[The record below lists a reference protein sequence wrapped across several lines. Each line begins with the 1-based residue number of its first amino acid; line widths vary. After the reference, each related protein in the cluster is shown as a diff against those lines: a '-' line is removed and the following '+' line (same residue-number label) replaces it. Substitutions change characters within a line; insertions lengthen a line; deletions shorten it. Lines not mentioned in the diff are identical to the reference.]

1 MLEAKY
7 IKELVKT
14 EGFDLCGLTSCRHL
28 ALNEEAFGRWLAMGY
43 DSSLGYMRNYLD
55 KRFDV
60 AKLVEGART
69 VVVCAVAYDGVI
81 ASKIG
86 DSAAANPKIASY
98 ACRRDYHK
106 VIRKALLSVLRQLK
120 ERYPQLQGRAFV
132 DSAPLVEKQLAV
144 DAGLG
149 WIGRQSLLVT
159 PQYGSYLLLGELV
172 LTVEADEY
180 DVPLKAVGCGECR
193 RCVEAC
199 PTGAIVSDMV
209 INTARCISCHTVEAS
224 PDDNVDLHGWVF
236 GCDECQKICPYN
248 RSTLQP
254 RGVLLPRQFS
264 PEDITAEEWQA
275 MSEEDFQQR
284 FGATPLKRAGLKK
297 MQSNISR

>member
-14 EGFDLCGLTSCRHL
+14 AGFDLCGLTSCRHL
-28 ALNEEAFGRWLAMGY
+28 TLNEAAFDRWLAKGY
-43 DSSLGYMRNYLD
+43 DSSLGYMRNHLD

-60 AKLVEGART
+60 SALVEGART

-81 ASKIG
+81 ASKNG

-120 ERYPQLQGRAFV
+120 ERYPQLQGRAFA

-159 PQYGSYLLLGELV
+159 PKFGSYVLLGELV
-172 LTVEADEY
+172 LTEAADEY
-180 DVPLKAVGCGECR
+180 DAPLQTVGCGECR
-193 RCVEAC
+193 RCVASC

-209 INTARCISCHTVEAS
+209 INTARCISCHTVEATPS
-224 PDDNVDLHGWVF
+224 DDVDLHGWVF
-236 GCDECQKICPYN
+236 GCDECQKCCPYN
-248 RSTLQP
+248 RSAAQSCGL
-254 RGVLLPRQFS
+254 LLPREFS
-264 PEDITAEEWQA
+264 PNDISKAEWLT

-284 FGATPLKRAGLKK
+284 FGSTPLKRAGLKK
-297 MQSNISR
+297 IQSNIKP

>member
-14 EGFDLCGLTSCRHL
+14 EGFDLCGITFCRHL
-28 ALNEEAFGRWLAMGY
+28 ALNEEAFCRWLAEGY
-43 DSSLGYMRNYLD
+43 DSSLSYMRNYLD
-55 KRFDV
+55 RRFDV

-69 VVVCAVAYDGVI
+69 VVVCAASYDGTI
-81 ASKIG
+81 ASKSP
-86 DSAAANPKIASY
+86 DPATSYPKIASY

-106 VIRKALLSVLRQLK
+106 VIRKALLSVLRQLR

-159 PQYGSYLLLGELV
+159 PQYGSYVLLGELV
-172 LTVEADEY
+172 LTEEVDEY
-180 DVPLKAVGCGECR
+180 DTPLQTAGCGKCR

-199 PTGAIVSDMV
+199 PTGAIVDDMV
-209 INTARCISCHTVEAS
+209 INTARCISCHTVETTPS
-224 PDDNVDLHGWVF
+224 DDIDLHGWVF
-236 GCDECQKICPYN
+236 GCDECQRCCPYN
-248 RSTLQP
+248 RAARGSEHCIMP
-254 RGVLLPRQFS
+254 REFS
-264 PEDITAEEWQA
+264 PEDISTEEWLA
-275 MSEEDFQQR
+275 MSEEDFLQR
-284 FGATPLKRAGLKK
+284 FGHTPLKRAGLKK
-297 MQSNISR
+297 IQSNISQ